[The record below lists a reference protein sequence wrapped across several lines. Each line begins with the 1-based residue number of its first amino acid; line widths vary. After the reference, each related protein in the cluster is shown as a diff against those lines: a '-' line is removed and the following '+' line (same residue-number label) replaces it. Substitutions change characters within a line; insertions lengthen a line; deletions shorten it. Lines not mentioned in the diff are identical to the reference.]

1 MTHAVAVT
9 PREGVVWFGWVLAGV
24 FALSPLL
31 GWLSPLGFAPLA
43 ALGGLL
49 TIRGVRVEDDQRP
62 VALAILVLVTWA
74 LASVLWSPFKP
85 DSIESATAAKL
96 IAQA

>member
-43 ALGGLL
+43 ALGGQIWM
-49 TIRGVRVEDDQRP
+49 TGTDADAFAG
-62 VALAILVLVTWA
+62 ALARGA
-74 LASVLWSPFKP
+74 QP
-85 DSIESATAAKL
+85 
-96 IAQA
+96 IAIGG